1 MINKVGRDIPDE
13 LIGRHGVYMGAGY
26 RDGETYTKC
35 GVNVRICEKPQGS
48 KLVGSIRE
56 AIEKC
61 GMKDGM
67 TVSFHHHFRD
77 GDYVA
82 SMVMKEIK
90 AMGIKDVTI
99 AASSLGTAHDAIA
112 DMIEEG
118 IVTGIQTSGIRGRLG
133 EVVSA
138 GKLKTPAVIRSHGGR
153 VRAIEE
159 GDVHIDIAF
168 IGAPTADEFGNAR
181 AVGGKSDCGSLG
193 YAMTDARFADHVVV
207 VTDTLVP
214 FPNYP
219 ASVEAIDVDCVVVVD
234 SISKRFSACGARVG
248 ILVSRNRELMAQAL
262 KICQGRLCAATLDQL
277 GAAALYGVGSD
288 YFSAVRE
295 EYHRRRDTCM
305 EGLSQIPGVVCEC
318 PKGAFYLM
326 AKLPVDDTD
335 KFQTWLLEEFQD
347 NGETVMFAPGEGF
360 YGTPGKGRDE
370 VRLAYILKQ
379 ADLRRAMEVLAHG
392 IEAYNSRKL

>member
-159 GDVHIDIAF
+159 GDVHIDVAF
-168 IGAPTADEFGNAR
+168 IGAPTADEFGQR
-181 AVGGKSDCGSLG
+181 
-193 YAMTDARFADHVVV
+193 
-207 VTDTLVP
+207 P
-214 FPNYP
+214 
-219 ASVEAIDVDCVVVVD
+219 
-234 SISKRFSACGARVG
+234 
-248 ILVSRNRELMAQAL
+248 
-262 KICQGRLCAATLDQL
+262 
-277 GAAALYGVGSD
+277 
-288 YFSAVRE
+288 
-295 EYHRRRDTCM
+295 RRWRQ
-305 EGLSQIPGVVCEC
+305 E
-318 PKGAFYLM
+318 
-326 AKLPVDDTD
+326 
-335 KFQTWLLEEFQD
+335 
-347 NGETVMFAPGEGF
+347 
-360 YGTPGKGRDE
+360 R
-370 VRLAYILKQ
+370 
-379 ADLRRAMEVLAHG
+379 LRRAVLCNG
-392 IEAYNSRKL
+392 GCKIRRPCCYNNRYARAESEPARKHTGNRRGLCSFAWMR